1 MFHVPPVP
9 PVPSVPDSHRSSLT
23 VPHYREEH
31 QFPAGG
37 DPGRG
42 ITVTSNSGVQYI
54 QQAPPSSHHQL
65 GLSHLPAFPGPAS
78 SQPYLGQVAQPQ
90 VAFSVSGQNSHG
102 FPTGYSQPVAAVA
115 PQQRL
120 PPREERVDL
129 NPGGRH
135 KTGGGAGR
143 GGMMGSMESLN
154 SSQGS
159 EISFGS
165 TMSSNGKNV

>member
-1 MFHVPPVP
+1 MASTGAGYDLSPTTF
-9 PVPSVPDSHRSSLT
+9 SPD
-23 VPHYREEH
+23 
-31 QFPAGG
+31 
-37 DPGRG
+37 GR
-42 ITVTSNSGVQYI
+42 IFQVEYATKAVENSGTVVGI
-54 QQAPPSSHHQL
+54 RCADGVVLGVEKVMLSKMLLPSS
-65 GLSHLPAFPGPAS
+65 
-78 SQPYLGQVAQPQ
+78 
-90 VAFSVSGQNSHG
+90 NRR
-102 FPTGYSQPVAAVA
+102 VAAVA